1 MILISEREMDVFECI
16 EKRRSIRK
24 YKNVPIKEEDLMKIL
39 KAGILAPSAGNIQ
52 PWEFIIVTNND
63 IKEKLCEA
71 ALGQY
76 WMMYAWVIIVVC
88 AKEYESESVY
98 GIRGKT
104 LYCIQDTAAAI
115 ENMLLAATA
124 LGYGSCWVG
133 AFEEEEVRR
142 ILKIPQGVRPVALIP
157 IGVPAERPMPR
168 GRKDIFS
175 VIHFESYK
183 GPK

>member
-1 MILISEREMDVFECI
+1 MDVFECI

-24 YKNVPIKEEDLMKIL
+24 YKNIPVKEEDLMKIL

-52 PWEFIIVTNND
+52 PWEFIIVTNNET
-63 IKEKLCEA
+63 KEKLCEA

-76 WMMYAWVIIVVC
+76 WMMYAWVIVVVC

-98 GIRGKT
+98 GFRGKT

-115 ENMLLAATA
+115 ENMLLAVTA

-168 GRKDIFS
+168 NRKDIFS

-183 GPK
+183 GLR